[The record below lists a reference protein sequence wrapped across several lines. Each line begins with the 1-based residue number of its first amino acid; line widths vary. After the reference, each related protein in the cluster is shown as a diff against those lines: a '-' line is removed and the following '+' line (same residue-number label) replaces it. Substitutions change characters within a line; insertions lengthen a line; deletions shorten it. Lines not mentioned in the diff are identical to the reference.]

1 MYYINIAPPV
11 RSTAGVKSYPGNR
24 REPEEIFMII
34 WQEHKQLEEKLEQ
47 ATPRQFKLLQRQV
60 ATDPELSRMLTP
72 IIREVPQYEWLVPG
86 MYVDHHSLL
95 DVLNYLINFD
105 KIQTIYFSK
114 TGNKFTGF
122 LVYRDNGREITDIK
136 MASFYDDQVKSNVML
151 AIDLIKNFIDKFV
164 DIRSKIEWDVYVQNN
179 TAFNQYNRLLNSK
192 KYIWNRVLDKTGKMW
207 VYSITGRQR

>member
-1 MYYINIAPPV
+1 ML
-11 RSTAGVKSYPGNR
+11 
-24 REPEEIFMII
+24 I

-60 ATDPELSRMLTP
+60 ATDPELNRMLTP
-72 IIREVPQYEWLVPG
+72 IIRDVPQYEWLVPG

-151 AIDLIKNFIDKFV
+151 AVDLIENFINKFV
-164 DIRSKIEWDVYVQNN
+164 DTRSKIEWDVYVQN
-179 TAFNQYNRLLNSK
+179 TAAINQYNRLLDSK
-192 KYIWNRVLDKTGKMW
+192 KYIWSRVKDKTGKMW
-207 VYSITGRQR
+207 VYSITGRHG